1 MHKIITINDLI
12 NYLKIPDF
20 SEKVN
25 QEIITVKI
33 TRTALFQKE
42 TILLK
47 DFPRTNKELS
57 IPQTLFID
65 TDNVAYNKHILHG
78 NTYYKRI
85 SYNKDPRVF
94 TDANFQEPLVSV
106 NIPNHLYNEGI
117 RFYINPNH
125 QLIGFIAVAHVDNS
139 KDYINFNPD
148 NFSVFNENTYHYS
161 NVYGTKTLEKLKIV
175 TASSNA
181 SAHRFPILSK
191 QLGDS
196 NPYQLSYYYKKDT
209 HKMLASFA
217 LDENEKPMIALK
229 IGFKT
234 LSGVLS
240 FLKETI
246 FNYYNEVNDFRS
258 KWRHRFLE
266 RIGYHITPVANT
278 SNLKNKKALIYQI
291 PEALYYVFYNNSS
304 LWAAVQ
310 ILASGT
316 ITNILGTNEEDL
328 LLKLLKIIYHRH
340 THKYNKV
347 QDVGRKVVDE
357 KEAPTSKR
365 LNDIYLNKL
374 LTIKADNKILLQK
387 LTDDLDGEQFKTYIY
402 FIWSIWK
409 NSSYANINPE
419 TNKTIKITGESPVL
433 LDYRSDKTLG
443 IHYNNATINW
453 EANTFRIDLDIRI
466 KTGTKKVPK
475 LVNIAYET
483 PKPQYIDTGQT
494 TEVAIYQTFQ
504 YGYHPFSPTVLL
516 NSKNPT
522 FLLKDK
528 DQKEGIRFTKLPA
541 FLLYANN
548 QKAFWENVLTG
559 VEYSVDILTTV
570 SGVGNLIKAGRLV
583 KLLKN
588 GKTLLYKTKQVTT
601 AIATTKAIAGVI
613 EVSSG
618 TVNALLKLTSIDDTK
633 LGISISK
640 YLFYLEMIALTGE
653 VSVFLKGKLQQ
664 SAKEIVENPKFT
676 KSLDELVKK
685 GNISELEEFNFY
697 REILKASRQYS
708 DDLKILGIVPKL
720 TNATEKAFLK
730 KLKVI
735 FYKKYKV
742 YLLKLNEEIVIAEKW
757 KQTTNSK
764 PLIKSEIDELLSLRK
779 LKKSAFNKNTA
790 IMEVDLLIKNE
801 ELTLKYKAIAGKG
814 QSAEDLVKSANQE
827 DLIRQLELSD
837 KNDLMSHF
845 KAIDKQ
851 TGELKNRFQ
860 DSEVKMLDTF
870 DEHLSKFHVK
880 YGEENIK
887 IINMRLKTL
896 YEPCMSCKKQFI
908 IRQEIYGIN
917 KIDIKATWNIKE
929 EKFVQGNKDLQEL
942 SLIK

>member
-357 KEAPTSKR
+357 KEALTSKR

-387 LTDDLDGEQFKTYIY
+387 LTDNLDGEQFKTYIY

-419 TNKTIKITGESPVL
+419 TNKTIKITEESPVL

-588 GKTLLYKTKQVTT
+588 GKNLLYKTKQVTT

-653 VSVFLKGKLQQ
+653 VSLFLREKLKNSARGILKERKELEKLLNKSVKDSKNPLTLKGKQVLLKEIENIAELELEKTLKNYIDFRPKFIYNV
-664 SAKEIVENPKFT
+664 SKTTRLWRAKSLIPITKNEIVELFT
-676 KSLDELVKK
+676 KHLDEFPGLVK
-685 GNISELEEFNFY
+685 GHNQADFNIKFFENGKQFDEINEFSLSGDKDKVLTTFGVSPLLPPNTIDVFKNYDEFITFVTGAYDLTGRARKYDSEIKFVYNFLKNHVHKADEFVIETSNIFATCSSCSREFVMLEEYLNSIGKKVQFIVKSDESVKGFADLTRTY
-697 REILKASRQYS
+697 PEI
-708 DDLKILGIVPKL
+708 KIAKKKY
-720 TNATEKAFLK
+720 EKIYK
-730 KLKVI
+730 KLK
-735 FYKKYKV
+735 KK
-742 YLLKLNEEIVIAEKW
+742 
-757 KQTTNSK
+757 
-764 PLIKSEIDELLSLRK
+764 
-779 LKKSAFNKNTA
+779 
-790 IMEVDLLIKNE
+790 
-801 ELTLKYKAIAGKG
+801 
-814 QSAEDLVKSANQE
+814 
-827 DLIRQLELSD
+827 
-837 KNDLMSHF
+837 
-845 KAIDKQ
+845 
-851 TGELKNRFQ
+851 
-860 DSEVKMLDTF
+860 
-870 DEHLSKFHVK
+870 
-880 YGEENIK
+880 
-887 IINMRLKTL
+887 
-896 YEPCMSCKKQFI
+896 
-908 IRQEIYGIN
+908 
-917 KIDIKATWNIKE
+917 
-929 EKFVQGNKDLQEL
+929 
-942 SLIK
+942 

>member
-387 LTDDLDGEQFKTYIY
+387 LTDDLDGEQFKTYVY

-419 TNKTIKITGESPVL
+419 TNKTIKITEESPVL

-453 EANTFRIDLDIRI
+453 EANTFRIDIDIRI

-528 DQKEGIRFTKLPA
+528 DQKEGIRFTKSPA

-548 QKAFWENVLTG
+548 QKAFWKNVLTG

-570 SGVGNLIKAGRLV
+570 SGVGNLIKAGGLV

-588 GKTLLYKTKQVTT
+588 GKNLLYKTKQVTT

-664 SAKEIVENPKFT
+664 SAKEIVENSNFT
-676 KSLDELVKK
+676 KPLDELVKK
-685 GNISELEEFNFY
+685 GKKHITNEIENVSRINTKIEDFFKRIKNKRKPIGEIFISDIVKQLKNVTPQSTLIARALNKDNIKRNILDPTSFKAYLEYFNGEVKNINRISAFEY
-697 REILKASRQYS
+697 GGTMYFRQTTS
-708 DDLKILGIVPKL
+708 VD
-720 TNATEKAFLK
+720 TFFN
-730 KLKVI
+730 
-735 FYKKYKV
+735 
-742 YLLKLNEEIVIAEKW
+742 EIVHEGTHALDRVNEIIKDYDILFEKT
-757 KQTTNSK
+757 KN
-764 PLIKSEIDELLSLRK
+764 LIDNGQS
-779 LKKSAFNKNTA
+779 
-790 IMEVDLLIKNE
+790 VDKYIQD
-801 ELTLKYKAIAGKG
+801 LTLDQLVEFRARYYEREFQIISKQEPDYKAIK
-814 QSAEDLVKSANQE
+814 DMVN
-827 DLIRQLELSD
+827 
-837 KNDLMSHF
+837 F
-845 KAIDKQ
+845 
-851 TGELKNRFQ
+851 
-860 DSEVKMLDTF
+860 
-870 DEHLSKFHVK
+870 
-880 YGEENIK
+880 
-887 IINMRLKTL
+887 
-896 YEPCMSCKKQFI
+896 
-908 IRQEIYGIN
+908 
-917 KIDIKATWNIKE
+917 IKE
-929 EKFVQGNKDLQEL
+929 EY
-942 SLIK
+942 

>member
-1 MHKIITINDLI
+1 M
-12 NYLKIPDF
+12 
-20 SEKVN
+20 
-25 QEIITVKI
+25 
-33 TRTALFQKE
+33 
-42 TILLK
+42 
-47 DFPRTNKELS
+47 
-57 IPQTLFID
+57 
-65 TDNVAYNKHILHG
+65 
-78 NTYYKRI
+78 
-85 SYNKDPRVF
+85 
-94 TDANFQEPLVSV
+94 
-106 NIPNHLYNEGI
+106 
-117 RFYINPNH
+117 
-125 QLIGFIAVAHVDNS
+125 
-139 KDYINFNPD
+139 
-148 NFSVFNENTYHYS
+148 
-161 NVYGTKTLEKLKIV
+161 YGTKTLEKLKIV

-357 KEAPTSKR
+357 KEAPTSKQ

-387 LTDDLDGEQFKTYIY
+387 LTDDLDGEQFKTYVY

-504 YGYHPFSPTVLL
+504 YGYHPFSPTILL

-588 GKTLLYKTKQVTT
+588 GKNLLYKTKQVTT

-685 GNISELEEFNFY
+685 GEIDEVGKTNLLDEVYEIAGVNYKIDNFILRGVKNGKTIGNISKNIIIRELRN
-697 REILKASRQYS
+697 
-708 DDLKILGIVPKL
+708 V
-720 TNATEKAFLK
+720 TTTATEVARALDKGK
-730 KLKVI
+730 IK
-735 FYKKYKV
+735 
-742 YLLKLNEEIVIAEKW
+742 LLKLDEVDFYNAIKNPGEKTEDLKDVLAAQIDDEIFIKNTTSLDKAFGEIVHEGKHALDYKKGLFKNIKLLREESKQIIQDKISMEGFVEIMSDSQVIELRARIAEREFQIAA
-757 KQTTNSK
+757 KQ
-764 PLIKSEIDELLSLRK
+764 PLD
-779 LKKSAFNKNTA
+779 F
-790 IMEVDLLIKNE
+790 
-801 ELTLKYKAIAGKG
+801 
-814 QSAEDLVKSANQE
+814 QSASEMISF
-827 DLIRQLELSD
+827 ILE
-837 KNDLMSHF
+837 
-845 KAIDKQ
+845 
-851 TGELKNRFQ
+851 
-860 DSEVKMLDTF
+860 
-870 DEHLSKFHVK
+870 K
-880 YGEENIK
+880 Y
-887 IINMRLKTL
+887 
-896 YEPCMSCKKQFI
+896 
-908 IRQEIYGIN
+908 
-917 KIDIKATWNIKE
+917 
-929 EKFVQGNKDLQEL
+929 
-942 SLIK
+942 

>member
-25 QEIITVKI
+25 REIITVKI

-588 GKTLLYKTKQVTT
+588 GKNLLYKTKQVTT

-685 GNISELEEFNFY
+685 GKKHITNEIENVSRINTKIEDFFKRIKNKRKPIGEIFISDIVKQLKNVTPQSTLIARALNKDNIK
-697 REILKASRQYS
+697 R
-708 DDLKILGIVPKL
+708 KILDP
-720 TNATEKAFLK
+720 TSFKA
-730 KLKVI
+730 
-735 FYKKYKV
+735 
-742 YLLKLNEEIVIAEKW
+742 YLEYFNGEVKNINRISAFEYGGTMYFRQTTSVDTFFNEIVHEGTHALDRVNEIIKDYDILFEKT
-757 KQTTNSK
+757 KN
-764 PLIKSEIDELLSLRK
+764 LIDNGQS
-779 LKKSAFNKNTA
+779 
-790 IMEVDLLIKNE
+790 VDKYIQD
-801 ELTLKYKAIAGKG
+801 LTLDQLVEFRARYYEREFQIISKQEPDYKAIK
-814 QSAEDLVKSANQE
+814 DMVN
-827 DLIRQLELSD
+827 
-837 KNDLMSHF
+837 F
-845 KAIDKQ
+845 
-851 TGELKNRFQ
+851 
-860 DSEVKMLDTF
+860 
-870 DEHLSKFHVK
+870 
-880 YGEENIK
+880 
-887 IINMRLKTL
+887 
-896 YEPCMSCKKQFI
+896 
-908 IRQEIYGIN
+908 
-917 KIDIKATWNIKE
+917 IKE
-929 EKFVQGNKDLQEL
+929 EY
-942 SLIK
+942 

>member
-25 QEIITVKI
+25 REIITVKI

-357 KEAPTSKR
+357 KEAPTSKQ

-387 LTDDLDGEQFKTYIY
+387 LTDDLDGEQFKTYVY

-504 YGYHPFSPTVLL
+504 YGYHPFSPTILL

-548 QKAFWENVLTG
+548 QKAFWENV
-559 VEYSVDILTTV
+559 
-570 SGVGNLIKAGRLV
+570 
-583 KLLKN
+583 
-588 GKTLLYKTKQVTT
+588 
-601 AIATTKAIAGVI
+601 
-613 EVSSG
+613 
-618 TVNALLKLTSIDDTK
+618 
-633 LGISISK
+633 
-640 YLFYLEMIALTGE
+640 
-653 VSVFLKGKLQQ
+653 
-664 SAKEIVENPKFT
+664 
-676 KSLDELVKK
+676 
-685 GNISELEEFNFY
+685 
-697 REILKASRQYS
+697 
-708 DDLKILGIVPKL
+708 
-720 TNATEKAFLK
+720 
-730 KLKVI
+730 
-735 FYKKYKV
+735 
-742 YLLKLNEEIVIAEKW
+742 
-757 KQTTNSK
+757 
-764 PLIKSEIDELLSLRK
+764 
-779 LKKSAFNKNTA
+779 
-790 IMEVDLLIKNE
+790 
-801 ELTLKYKAIAGKG
+801 
-814 QSAEDLVKSANQE
+814 
-827 DLIRQLELSD
+827 
-837 KNDLMSHF
+837 
-845 KAIDKQ
+845 
-851 TGELKNRFQ
+851 
-860 DSEVKMLDTF
+860 
-870 DEHLSKFHVK
+870 
-880 YGEENIK
+880 
-887 IINMRLKTL
+887 
-896 YEPCMSCKKQFI
+896 
-908 IRQEIYGIN
+908 
-917 KIDIKATWNIKE
+917 
-929 EKFVQGNKDLQEL
+929 
-942 SLIK
+942 

>member
-1 MHKIITINDLI
+1 
-12 NYLKIPDF
+12 
-20 SEKVN
+20 
-25 QEIITVKI
+25 
-33 TRTALFQKE
+33 
-42 TILLK
+42 
-47 DFPRTNKELS
+47 
-57 IPQTLFID
+57 
-65 TDNVAYNKHILHG
+65 
-78 NTYYKRI
+78 
-85 SYNKDPRVF
+85 
-94 TDANFQEPLVSV
+94 
-106 NIPNHLYNEGI
+106 
-117 RFYINPNH
+117 
-125 QLIGFIAVAHVDNS
+125 
-139 KDYINFNPD
+139 
-148 NFSVFNENTYHYS
+148 
-161 NVYGTKTLEKLKIV
+161 
-175 TASSNA
+175 
-181 SAHRFPILSK
+181 
-191 QLGDS
+191 
-196 NPYQLSYYYKKDT
+196 
-209 HKMLASFA
+209 
-217 LDENEKPMIALK
+217 
-229 IGFKT
+229 
-234 LSGVLS
+234 
-240 FLKETI
+240 
-246 FNYYNEVNDFRS
+246 
-258 KWRHRFLE
+258 
-266 RIGYHITPVANT
+266 
-278 SNLKNKKALIYQI
+278 
-291 PEALYYVFYNNSS
+291 
-304 LWAAVQ
+304 
-310 ILASGT
+310 
-316 ITNILGTNEEDL
+316 
-328 LLKLLKIIYHRH
+328 
-340 THKYNKV
+340 
-347 QDVGRKVVDE
+347 
-357 KEAPTSKR
+357 
-365 LNDIYLNKL
+365 
-374 LTIKADNKILLQK
+374 
-387 LTDDLDGEQFKTYIY
+387 
-402 FIWSIWK
+402 
-409 NSSYANINPE
+409 
-419 TNKTIKITGESPVL
+419 
-433 LDYRSDKTLG
+433 
-443 IHYNNATINW
+443 
-453 EANTFRIDLDIRI
+453 
-466 KTGTKKVPK
+466 
-475 LVNIAYET
+475 
-483 PKPQYIDTGQT
+483 
-494 TEVAIYQTFQ
+494 
-504 YGYHPFSPTVLL
+504 
-516 NSKNPT
+516 
-522 FLLKDK
+522 
-528 DQKEGIRFTKLPA
+528 
-541 FLLYANN
+541 
-548 QKAFWENVLTG
+548 
-559 VEYSVDILTTV
+559 
-570 SGVGNLIKAGRLV
+570 
-583 KLLKN
+583 
-588 GKTLLYKTKQVTT
+588 
-601 AIATTKAIAGVI
+601 VI

>member
-340 THKYNKV
+340 THKYNKA

-387 LTDDLDGEQFKTYIY
+387 LTDDLDGEQFKTYVY

-528 DQKEGIRFTKLPA
+528 DQK
-541 FLLYANN
+541 
-548 QKAFWENVLTG
+548 
-559 VEYSVDILTTV
+559 
-570 SGVGNLIKAGRLV
+570 
-583 KLLKN
+583 
-588 GKTLLYKTKQVTT
+588 
-601 AIATTKAIAGVI
+601 
-613 EVSSG
+613 
-618 TVNALLKLTSIDDTK
+618 
-633 LGISISK
+633 
-640 YLFYLEMIALTGE
+640 
-653 VSVFLKGKLQQ
+653 
-664 SAKEIVENPKFT
+664 
-676 KSLDELVKK
+676 
-685 GNISELEEFNFY
+685 
-697 REILKASRQYS
+697 
-708 DDLKILGIVPKL
+708 
-720 TNATEKAFLK
+720 
-730 KLKVI
+730 
-735 FYKKYKV
+735 
-742 YLLKLNEEIVIAEKW
+742 
-757 KQTTNSK
+757 
-764 PLIKSEIDELLSLRK
+764 
-779 LKKSAFNKNTA
+779 
-790 IMEVDLLIKNE
+790 
-801 ELTLKYKAIAGKG
+801 
-814 QSAEDLVKSANQE
+814 
-827 DLIRQLELSD
+827 
-837 KNDLMSHF
+837 
-845 KAIDKQ
+845 
-851 TGELKNRFQ
+851 
-860 DSEVKMLDTF
+860 
-870 DEHLSKFHVK
+870 
-880 YGEENIK
+880 
-887 IINMRLKTL
+887 
-896 YEPCMSCKKQFI
+896 
-908 IRQEIYGIN
+908 
-917 KIDIKATWNIKE
+917 
-929 EKFVQGNKDLQEL
+929 
-942 SLIK
+942 